1 MIKIILLVFISE
13 LFAATGHFLFKKS
26 TNTMEFRSLGS
37 LDAKLLF
44 IKTVISKPAVWLG
57 MLSIAIGLVIWIFAL
72 AGGDLS
78 VVYPLSSV
86 EYILVLFSAH
96 FLLGEKIDRM
106 KMAGTILV
114 MLGIV
119 LITMS

>member
-1 MIKIILLVFISE
+1 
-13 LFAATGHFLFKKS
+13 
-26 TNTMEFRSLGS
+26 MEFRSLGS

-57 MLSIAIGLVIWIFAL
+57 MLSIAIGLVIWIFTL